1 MRINAEEI
9 AYNIRTANRSPT
21 ERLLA
26 NLDLLDLDE
35 FEVEPLAVHWF
46 ELCALGIA
54 FQSDRVQLTINA
66 YSQNL
71 EGAIL
76 YVLYLQARNPFN
88 EPEHATSTFIR
99 ALRSG
104 WKPKLK

>member
-9 AYNIRTANRSPT
+9 AYNIRIQNRSPT

-26 NLDLLDLDE
+26 NLDLLELDE

-46 ELCALGIA
+46 DLCALGIA

-66 YSQNL
+66 YSRNL

-76 YVLYLQARNPFN
+76 YVLDLQARIPFDD
-88 EPEHATSTFIR
+88 PEHATNTFVR
-99 ALRSG
+99 ALRKG
-104 WKPKLK
+104 LKPGK

>member
-9 AYNIRTANRSPT
+9 AYNIRTLNRSPE

-46 ELCALGIA
+46 ELCACGIG
-54 FQSDRVQLTINA
+54 FQSDQVQLTINA
-66 YSQNL
+66 YSRNL

-76 YVLYLQARNPFN
+76 YTLDVGQRLRFDS
-88 EPEHATSTFIR
+88 PEHATNTFVR
-99 ALRSG
+99 ALRKDL
-104 WKPKLK
+104 KPGK